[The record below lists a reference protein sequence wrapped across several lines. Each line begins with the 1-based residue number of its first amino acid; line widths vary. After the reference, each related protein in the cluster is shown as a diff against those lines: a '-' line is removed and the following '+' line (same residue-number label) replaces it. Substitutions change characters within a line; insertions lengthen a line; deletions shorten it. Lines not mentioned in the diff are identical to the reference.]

1 MLTLYSYWR
10 GLNESERRKFCE
22 EAKVTYG
29 YMETQLIHARKKPRM
44 ETIQKM
50 VDASNKKLTHKSL
63 FDFFLGTSK
72 TVSEAAN
79 EQSI

>member
-10 GLNESERRKFCE
+10 GLNESERLKFCE

>member
-10 GLNESERRKFCE
+10 GLSESERLKFCE
-22 EAKVTYG
+22 EVKVTYG
-29 YMETQLIHARKKPRM
+29 YMETQLIHARKNPRM

-50 VDASNKKLTHKSL
+50 VEASNQQLTHKSL

-72 TVSEAAN
+72 TA
-79 EQSI
+79 